1 MFRAGNERGCCLAC
15 LHLPK
20 LSSREAARRR
30 EPAPSPLI
38 VRTVPRDIPPAPYRP
53 SCPGLR
59 GWGHWRNVF
68 SGGIVRRMRH
78 FQGAVEG
85 RDHRPSRV
93 SGQAVAGC
101 AFRPIGAGASCR
113 RFLCD
118 LKADVLENKLL
129 HVPMDVQFLERQ
141 FELLLLGVERDLSA
155 EHSIGKADTAMS
167 RWVIAAGLKLIVVL
181 IDSTWMRRSLASGSR
196 ATASHASRARAG
208 RSRQRQSKWA
218 GSTRRCTRTALVTAP
233 FLFGTIPAAARSTRG
248 PVKAVPCS
256 SSTLP
261 RATGSPLEGLGRN

>member
-1 MFRAGNERGCCLAC
+1 LAERLFWRD
-15 LHLPK
+15 
-20 LSSREAARRR
+20 READEALPRSRRK
-30 EPAPSPLI
+30 P
-38 VRTVPRDIPPAPYRP
+38 
-53 SCPGLR
+53 
-59 GWGHWRNVF
+59 
-68 SGGIVRRMRH
+68 
-78 FQGAVEG
+78 QG

-118 LKADVLENKLL
+118 LKADVLENKFL

-141 FELLLLGVERDLSA
+141 FELLLLSVEGDLSA

-167 RWVIAAGLKLIVVL
+167 RWVIAAGLKLIVVPV
-181 IDSTWMRRSLASGSR
+181 DSTWMRRSLASGSR
-196 ATASHASRARAG
+196 ARASHASRARAG